1 MKKIIE
7 QNLAEIIVTTV
18 FIVCF
23 SSCTSTKQIQEP
35 VKECCEKTVQAVY
48 EYEGLVVDCENCD
61 EID

>member
-48 EYEGLVVDCENCD
+48 EYERLVVDCENCD

>member
-35 VKECCEKTVQAVY
+35 MKECCEKTAQAIY

>member
-7 QNLAEIIVTTV
+7 QNLAELIVITV

-23 SSCTSTKQIQEP
+23 SSCTSTKKIQEP
-35 VKECCEKTVQAVY
+35 VKECCEKTVQEVY

>member
-23 SSCTSTKQIQEP
+23 SSCTSTKQIQE
-35 VKECCEKTVQAVY
+35 KDCCDKAEIVTQSDY
-48 EYEGLVVDCENCD
+48 YTNLDCPNCD

>member
-7 QNLAEIIVTTV
+7 QNLAELIVTTV
-18 FIVCF
+18 FVVCF

-35 VKECCEKTVQAVY
+35 MKECCEKTAQAIY

>member
-35 VKECCEKTVQAVY
+35 MKECCEKTVQ
-48 EYEGLVVDCENCD
+48 VVIDCENCD